1 MIAHIIQTE
10 SVLNLIRKQLRTL
23 SNKVKITNDDILTTL
38 QLQILKR
45 EVTEGEE
52 AVQAKKRLAAAF
64 RVKKSSQIKKGDK
77 EVESVKESIAS
88 TKP

>member
-1 MIAHIIQTE
+1 
-10 SVLNLIRKQLRTL
+10 LNLIRKQLRAL

-52 AVQAKKRLAAAF
+52 AAQAKKRLAAAF
-64 RVKKSSQIKKGDK
+64 RVNKSSKIKKEDK
-77 EVESVKESIAS
+77 EVESAKESIPS
-88 TKP
+88 IKS